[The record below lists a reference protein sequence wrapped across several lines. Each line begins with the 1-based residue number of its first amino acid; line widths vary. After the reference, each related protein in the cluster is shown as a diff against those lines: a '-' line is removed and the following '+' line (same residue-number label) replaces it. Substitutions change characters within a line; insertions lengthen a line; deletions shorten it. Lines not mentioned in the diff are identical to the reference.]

1 MKDIK
6 RSAYFKFGITALIV
20 LCGSLFFYFLL
31 FHTGSFRSAVG
42 KILTVVRPLLYGLL
56 IAYILNPLMQWFE
69 NRILKLTRSVKIRP
83 SRGMYVTVRIIS
95 VFLSAGVMVLVVYFL
110 MRLLLPQLIESIQS
124 IITNFRIYQHNVE
137 NWFDTNFNSENAS
150 IVSET
155 IVEYSDQLYQW
166 VMDRLPDLG
175 QVASNVTT
183 GALAVLSFL
192 WNVILGIIIAFYV
205 LSSKDLLAAKWKRY
219 LYTSF
224 SIRTANRILHNLR
237 FVDQKFGGFIIGKI
251 IDSAIIGVL
260 CYFCM
265 LIMKMPY
272 ATLIA
277 VVIGITNVIP
287 FFGPFIGAVPC
298 AVLVFVNSPIKALYF
313 ILFIFLLQQF
323 DGNILGPHILG
334 NSTGLSGLAV
344 VLAIILC
351 NSIFGITGA
360 FIGVPLVAT
369 VMGFLQSGIRM
380 RAERKNMP
388 KDLDYYSELSRINEE
403 TLEPVPLS
411 KQRITTSLYDKIK
424 YQDRSLFDGG
434 AERFLP
440 KETAVRK
447 GNQTDLPA
455 DPVNV
460 SREEA
465 AASKNIPIVK

>member
-1 MKDIK
+1 MKDLR
-6 RSAYFKFGITALIV
+6 RSAYFKMGITALIV
-20 LCGSLFFYFLL
+20 LCGTLFFYFLL

-42 KILTVVRPLLYGLL
+42 KILLVVRPLLYGLL
-56 IAYILNPLMQWFE
+56 IAYIMNPLMQWFE
-69 NRILKLTRSVKIRP
+69 NQVLKLTKKLKIKP
-83 SRGMYVTVRIIS
+83 SRAMYMSVRFFC
-95 VFLSAGVMVLVVYFL
+95 VRLSAAVLILVVVFL
-110 MRLLLPQLIESIQS
+110 MRLLVPQLVDSIQS

-137 NWFDTNFNSENAS
+137 NWFDTHFKSENAS
-150 IVSET
+150 VVSEL
-155 IVEYSDQLYQW
+155 IVDYSNRLYQW
-166 VMDRLPDLG
+166 VMDHLPALEDVL
-175 QVASNVTT
+175 SNVTS

-205 LSSKDLLAAKWKRY
+205 LSSKDILAAKAKRY

-224 SIRTANRILHNLR
+224 SLKTANRIIHNLR
-237 FVDQKFGGFIIGKI
+237 FVDQKFGGFILGKI

-265 LIMKMPY
+265 LLMRMPY

-298 AVLVFVNSPIKALYF
+298 AILVFVNSPIKALYF
-313 ILFIFLLQQF
+313 IIFIFLLQQF

-369 VMGFLQSGIRM
+369 VVGFVQSGIRM
-380 RAERKNMP
+380 NAERKNMP
-388 KDLDYYSELSRINEE
+388 KDLDYYSELSRIDEN
-403 TLEPVPLS
+403 TLKPVPLS
-411 KQRITTSLYDKIK
+411 RQRIATSLYDKIK
-424 YQDRSLFDGG
+424 TQDRSLFEGG
-434 AERFLP
+434 AHRFLP
-440 KETAVRK
+440 DDTSVRK
-447 GNQTDLPA
+447 GTKADLPA

-460 SREEA
+460 SKEEA
-465 AASKNIPIVK
+465 AANKNIPIVR